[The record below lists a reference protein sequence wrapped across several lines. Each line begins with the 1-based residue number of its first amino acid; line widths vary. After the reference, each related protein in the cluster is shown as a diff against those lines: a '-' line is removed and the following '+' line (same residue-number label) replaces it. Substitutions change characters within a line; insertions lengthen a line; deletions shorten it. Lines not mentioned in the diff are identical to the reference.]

1 MPHAYWCLLFNFE
14 ILAEVFQTD
23 AQVRKALREKTK
35 TKKREREMRR
45 SFGKKEHDAPKCVQG
60 KKERKKWGAE
70 SSLLFFSRLLKPF
83 FKGVSIYILLPAG
96 VSSNNVYYMLPRGKS
111 PSRFSHQGAIFT
123 SFRCDL
129 RARAD
134 KKKKKMCR
142 KGHSTTLTKQPFSIS
157 VLCYSNHCS
166 HVRSIFNVWK
176 KKKKKGV
183 YVTWFPLSVCGWL

>member
-1 MPHAYWCLLFNFE
+1 MCA
-14 ILAEVFQTD
+14 
-23 AQVRKALREKTK
+23 
-35 TKKREREMRR
+35 
-45 SFGKKEHDAPKCVQG
+45 G

-134 KKKKKMCR
+134 KKKKMCR

-176 KKKKKGV
+176 KKKKGV

>member
-1 MPHAYWCLLFNFE
+1 MCA
-14 ILAEVFQTD
+14 
-23 AQVRKALREKTK
+23 
-35 TKKREREMRR
+35 
-45 SFGKKEHDAPKCVQG
+45 G

-134 KKKKKMCR
+134 KKKKKKMCR

-176 KKKKKGV
+176 KKKKRCLCHLVSIVCLWLVVKKNRGV
-183 YVTWFPLSVCGWL
+183 AMVPLHPSTSPLATQTCT